1 VIEYF
6 RAKANW
12 TFTVERVFVERETDM
27 SVWMNGHQIR
37 KQTQGTTYH
46 KTFGEA
52 KQHLMVVAELEA
64 RRHQNKALE
73 AREKLEA
80 ASMLAIADVQTSESR
95 F

>member
-1 VIEYF
+1 MIEYF
-6 RAKANW
+6 RAKADW

-46 KTFGEA
+46 KTFEEA
-52 KQHLMVVAELEA
+52 KQHLMVVEELKA
-64 RRHQNKALE
+64 RRHENIAAE

-80 ASMLAIADVQTSESR
+80 ASKLEIADVQTSESR